1 MTVPLTELYRLITM
15 SSLEGYYNTKLF
27 LKTCGD
33 KYLVWGP
40 FCLWRVLPLAA
51 GYTNVV
57 QAQTVALCY
66 CQDLHCCQVP
76 GARPSPSPS
85 DSHDLKNP
93 CVTVL
98 DWELIVEIIHREH
111 RLYLVNMT
119 ENPDKY
125 EYFPHTHFHCL
136 KKLSK
141 HSLKVSFMSVISN
154 TKNVGY
160 NLSVISPYLYL
171 LPWHISSTH
180 DIMPASIKINTDII
194 LH

>member
-1 MTVPLTELYRLITM
+1 
-15 SSLEGYYNTKLF
+15 
-27 LKTCGD
+27 
-33 KYLVWGP
+33 
-40 FCLWRVLPLAA
+40 LWQVLPLAA
-51 GYTNVV
+51 GCTNVV
-57 QAQTVALCY
+57 QAQTVAMCY

-76 GARPSPSPS
+76 RGRPSPSPP
-85 DSHDLKNP
+85 DSHDLKYP

-98 DWELIVEIIHREH
+98 DLELIVEITHREH

-125 EYFPHTHFHCL
+125 EHFPHIHFQCL
-136 KKLSK
+136 KKLSI

-154 TKNVGY
+154 TKNVGH
-160 NLSVISPYLYL
+160 NLSVISPYAYL

-180 DIMPASIKINTDII
+180 DIMPPSIKINTDFI